1 MRRVDGM
8 YSLETVVE
16 VVFCEL
22 HKCQTVSNILVEKL
36 DETVTVCLPEFSH
49 APQTLHNLRYVLR
62 FNHLGFPYE
71 CRKIV

>member
-1 MRRVDGM
+1 M

-49 APQTLHNLRYVLR
+49 APQTLHNLR
-62 FNHLGFPYE
+62 
-71 CRKIV
+71 